1 MQRHAWNSISGLHVP
16 VCLFQCYKHG
26 LLKTVPVW
34 DIFTLFVIILIEN
47 NTLGVFPVLNGH
59 KVWYEAGNAAL
70 HDGIVSQND
79 VFREASD
86 TVRLV
91 DHWNQVSQ
99 LISSAERERECLW
112 LIVPDFPLDNNVLRL
127 LLYPCQVSCPQSSSS
142 STIET
147 KSSLK
152 LWVLLHFTLTK
163 HRR

>member
-16 VCLFQCYKHG
+16 VCLFQCYKYG
-26 LLKTVPVW
+26 LLKMVPVW

-70 HDGIVSQND
+70 HDGIISQND
-79 VFREASD
+79 VFWRASD

-91 DHWNQVSQ
+91 DHWNQASQ
-99 LISSAERERECLW
+99 LMFSAERKKECLW

-127 LLYPCQVSCPQSSSS
+127 LLYPCQVCWRCPHHQQSKRSHQENCV
-142 STIET
+142 TNHQT
-147 KSSLK
+147 
-152 LWVLLHFTLTK
+152 
-163 HRR
+163 